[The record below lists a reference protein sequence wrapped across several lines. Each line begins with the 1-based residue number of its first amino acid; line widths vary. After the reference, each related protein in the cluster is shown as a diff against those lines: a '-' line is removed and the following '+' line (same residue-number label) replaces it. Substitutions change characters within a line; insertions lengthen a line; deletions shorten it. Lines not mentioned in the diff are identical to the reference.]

1 MSDHG
6 VDEER
11 GDMVTKMDM
20 VAKMEVLAKEWRGRM
35 AGSVEVRRARENLK
49 LHKIK
54 MKRLAE
60 ELSIAEEWKGE
71 LEAKRRRIE
80 ESLMPPI
87 LRFFDRLKRMV
98 VINDNLLQEA
108 FLNGGEEVFKMLE
121 KGATRV
127 TQMERPALVYF
138 VDLLLRL
145 RQVVEGEV
153 EVERVD
159 KVAKVVLQELSR
171 PDINWS
177 SLDSWEV
184 EVVRRMPEEIEGV
197 PNFLA
202 RLINQLLGR
211 VVKKKRV
218 DVGVQ
223 TD

>member
-1 MSDHG
+1 
-6 VDEER
+6 
-11 GDMVTKMDM
+11 
-20 VAKMEVLAKEWRGRM
+20 
-35 AGSVEVRRARENLK
+35 
-49 LHKIK
+49 
-54 MKRLAE
+54 
-60 ELSIAEEWKGE
+60 
-71 LEAKRRRIE
+71 
-80 ESLMPPI
+80 
-87 LRFFDRLKRMV
+87 
-98 VINDNLLQEA
+98 
-108 FLNGGEEVFKMLE
+108 MLE

-127 TQMERPALVYF
+127 TQMERPTLVYF

-145 RQVVEGEV
+145 RQVVGGQV

-177 SLDSWEV
+177 SLDSWEL

-197 PNFLA
+197 PHFIA